1 MYSLADITK
10 VFSDEETIR
19 LKFLELFSGTGDGV
33 IHWDIGQKGLFTA
46 KIERATPIE
55 RLTHFTYRHIPSDF
69 IKRVILQDIE
79 NVGITRYASDLM
91 LDAVFEP
98 VGNFKITLK
107 LTSMITKYDEK
118 SAAVNQ
124 TDSYDERDIIY
135 HWLTTKYKIPVVIEG
150 FVPSFGNSVEI
161 INEETYNRFYKISK
175 KEENNEQSA
184 SPVVGVGAAAI
195 A

>member
-19 LKFLELFSGTGDGV
+19 LKFLELFSGEGDGV

-55 RLTHFTYRHIPSDF
+55 RLIHFTYRHIPSDF

-91 LDAVFEP
+91 LDTVFEP

-107 LTSMITKYDEK
+107 LTAMINKYDEK
-118 SAAVNQ
+118 SAAINQ
-124 TDSYDERDIIY
+124 MDSYDERDIIY
-135 HWLTTKYKIPVVIEG
+135 HWLTTKYKIPVIIEG
-150 FVPSFGNSVEI
+150 FVPSFANGVET
-161 INEETYNRFYKISK
+161 INEETYNRFYKIAK
-175 KEENNEQSA
+175 KEENNEQPT